1 MHKPIRKVH
10 PVLKVVNGSLVD
22 LPTPVNLSVW

>member
-10 PVLKVVNGSLVD
+10 PVLKIVSGALVD
-22 LPTPVNLSVW
+22 LPAPVNLSVW